1 MTKEVDDLEEK
12 CDDYEKRLRH
22 LERTNWGLLIA
33 AVAPA
38 LVVMGLVFSP
48 IWSAINDKV
57 DKEAFVTH
65 QSYVIREFGETNAEM
80 LRLRKD
86 WQAYTEAKKNPKIIG
101 NE

>member
-12 CDDYEKRLRH
+12 CNDYENRLRK

-38 LVVMGLVFSP
+38 IVIMGLVFSP

-57 DKEAFVTH
+57 DKEVFLTH
-65 QSYVIREFGETNAEM
+65 QSYVIREFGETNAEN
-80 LRLRKD
+80 LRLRQD
-86 WQAYTEAKKNPKIIG
+86 WQKYLEARKKLKVIG